1 MVTNRSVDRLPV
13 LRVDEERLHE
23 DLVALGEIGW
33 APARGLART
42 TFSPA
47 HSAARAWFLE
57 RARAAGLETRVDSAA
72 NHSAILPGPS
82 GSRTLLMGSHLD
94 SVPGGGRYD
103 GALGVLCALEV
114 LRAVKDAG
122 LKLPVSLEAID
133 FTDEEGT
140 LVGTLGSWALAGTLT
155 EDILATPRSG
165 RERLLSELRR
175 MGLSEQGLRAAR
187 RDPRS
192 LAAYVELH
200 VEQGPVLERER
211 VDIGVVT
218 GIRGNMSFEV
228 TFTGAARHAGTT
240 PLQARR
246 DAGRG
251 AVLAAQAIWDVTAG
265 EFPDCVANVGD
276 IRLEP
281 GAFNVVPGRSRIMVE
296 CRSVDPDEL
305 DRLATRLLDRVR
317 TVADDCRL
325 EAEIRR
331 VGHWP
336 PAATNAEVRMAIR
349 RAAEA
354 LGLSSIELPSG
365 AGHDAQVLADVVP
378 AGMVFVP
385 SVGGISHDPSEYTQW
400 ADCVN
405 GANVLLGAAVV
416 LANDLAAGADP

>member
-1 MVTNRSVDRLPV
+1 VTNRTIDGLP
-13 LRVDEERLHE
+13 LLGVDEERLHE

-33 APARGLART
+33 DPARGLART

-47 HSAARAWFLE
+47 HSAARGWFLE
-57 RARAAGLETRVDSAA
+57 QAQAAGLETRVDSAA

-94 SVPGGGRYD
+94 SVPDGGRYD

-114 LRAVKDAG
+114 LRTVKDAG
-122 LKLPVSLEAID
+122 LELPVSLEAID

-155 EDILATPRSG
+155 REILATPRSG
-165 RERLLSELRR
+165 RERLLSELSR
-175 MGLSEQGLRAAR
+175 MGLSEPGLRAAR

-192 LAAYVELH
+192 LAAYLELH
-200 VEQGPVLERER
+200 IEQGPVLEREG

-228 TFTGAARHAGTT
+228 TYTGAARHAGTT
-240 PLQARR
+240 PMHTRR

-251 AVLAAQAIWDVTAG
+251 AMLAAQAVWEVTTN
-265 EFPDCVANVGD
+265 EFPECVANVGD
-276 IRLEP
+276 VQLQP
-281 GAFNVVPGRSRIMVE
+281 GAFNVVPGRARVMFE

-305 DRLATRLLDRVR
+305 DRLAARLLDRVR
-317 TVADDCRL
+317 AVADDCGL
-325 EAEIRR
+325 EVETRR
-331 VGHWP
+331 AGHWP
-336 PAATNAEVRMAIR
+336 PATTNADVRTAIR

-354 LGLSSIELPSG
+354 AGLSFMEMPSG

-385 SVGGISHDPSEYTQW
+385 SVDGISHDPSEHTQW

-405 GANVLLGAAVV
+405 GANVLLGAALA
-416 LANDLAAGADP
+416 LANDG